1 VPSGCDSQVETAL
14 QPIVLVSAVQVPV
27 ALQQECRQTVGRVL
41 YVLRVGLVPLMLTKH
56 GIGTGGQIRECQ
68 REESRGVPMI
78 GRFHHAHSVFDLHK
92 SVRFVAACSIQTRL
106 FLRFLTISQ
115 RALPES

>member
-1 VPSGCDSQVETAL
+1 MRSGCDSQVGTAL

-27 ALQQECRQTVGRVL
+27 ALQQECRQTVGR
-41 YVLRVGLVPLMLTKH
+41 LRVGLVPLMLTKH

-78 GRFHHAHSVFDLHK
+78 GRCHHAHSVFDLHK

-106 FLRFLTISQ
+106 FLRFLLFPNELC
-115 RALPES
+115 RKAD